1 MYRVAIDLLGTPKG
15 MNVEKTQGSNRLRIM
30 SKSLGLYFKDLMG
43 RLKAVGCAD
52 QDLQGFGE

>member
-52 QDLQGFGE
+52 QNL